1 MYKCQNSV
9 RASGGRGHGQKPTPL
24 DGPLTLNSGRAA
36 LRYKKS
42 RLFHARRIC
51 LKFILRQKPDKRK
64 RKTHFPGRAGAER
77 LLKAVCRLPTRPEN
91 CCGRDMAICTGR
103 NKNIPA
109 RINDACS
116 LGISEETPQHSE
128 KSGGSPASCGVS
140 EKIKNSHGP
149 RRPLHAAPD
158 RDRFLEH
165 LHLRCPFTASKDR
178 PLVFRCKE
186 LQTNPY
192 RAIHSSQ
199 M

>member
-42 RLFHARRIC
+42 RLFHGA
-51 LKFILRQKPDKRK
+51 PDMPQVHTPPNKRK

-165 LHLRCPFTASKDR
+165 LHLRCSFTASKDR